1 MRSINTVIV
10 VVAIAW
16 VVGLLVAIRHQLR
29 SGGIVVP
36 PMFASTLLFALG
48 IVAVIVLGASPLH
61 LLWWFPLSFVL
72 GVVVLT
78 FPAGVTFTM
87 ACLGLLAGLK
97 PMQNSS
103 NKRR

>member
-1 MRSINTVIV
+1 
-10 VVAIAW
+10 
-16 VVGLLVAIRHQLR
+16 
-29 SGGIVVP
+29 
-36 PMFASTLLFALG
+36 
-48 IVAVIVLGASPLH
+48 VIVLGASPLH